1 MITPRRLASD
11 SFGRFRYAK
20 RCALHS
26 SCALSCRQN
35 AAFMRARCLHSVK
48 RMPKTEK
55 RLGEDV
61 RLRLST
67 RLRQRL
73 QQVSKATGLTE
84 SELIRVAIEEHC
96 TEAERTSVQPGAV

>member
-1 MITPRRLASD
+1 M
-11 SFGRFRYAK
+11 
-20 RCALHS
+20 
-26 SCALSCRQN
+26 
-35 AAFMRARCLHSVK
+35 HSVK
-48 RMPKTEK
+48 GMPKTEK

-73 QQVSKATGLTE
+73 SQVSKTTGLTE

-96 TEAERTSVQPGAV
+96 TAAERATTNPQNAG

>member
-1 MITPRRLASD
+1 M
-11 SFGRFRYAK
+11 
-20 RCALHS
+20 
-26 SCALSCRQN
+26 
-35 AAFMRARCLHSVK
+35 HSVK
-48 RMPKTEK
+48 SMPKTEK

-73 QQVSKATGLTE
+73 SQVSQTTGLTE

-96 TEAERTSVQPGAV
+96 TAAEQKTTNPQPAG